1 MLCLTSFQRECGV
14 HLGVHVAGDYEV
26 FSYVVCCGGCD
37 QPLQW
42 FSKVSIA
49 TSLVFSRPQ
58 AAPAV
63 ACTAT
68 CPHSILYCLSFACL
82 TKQEAVL
89 IVQNYNINL
98 RVLFHSCYFG
108 VFNSFYS
115 LFQCTTP

>member
-49 TSLVFSRPQ
+49 GF
-58 AAPAV
+58 
-63 ACTAT
+63 
-68 CPHSILYCLSFACL
+68 
-82 TKQEAVL
+82 
-89 IVQNYNINL
+89 
-98 RVLFHSCYFG
+98 
-108 VFNSFYS
+108 
-115 LFQCTTP
+115 